1 MDGGSQVK
9 KFKEQLTKSIKSL
22 ERGARTRD
30 IELESCSISKR
41 TPTQLRKL
49 SIVEVLLAPP
59 AEPCKRKSEKEK
71 KGIHCESGTMPHEIG
86 QESWSIVH
94 RTRTTPRKQV
104 QQTLS
109 VRKSL
114 LPPTAKRRAVEEKM
128 KKGMSFEKGA
138 TPREI
143 ELEKLLDKSAKSHHF
158 SQPIA
163 AKTAPSEG
171 CTSANRKI

>member
-1 MDGGSQVK
+1 
-9 KFKEQLTKSIKSL
+9 
-22 ERGARTRD
+22 
-30 IELESCSISKR
+30 
-41 TPTQLRKL
+41 
-49 SIVEVLLAPP
+49 
-59 AEPCKRKSEKEK
+59 
-71 KGIHCESGTMPHEIG
+71 MPHEIG

-94 RTRTTPRKQV
+94 RTRITPRKQV

-171 CTSANRKI
+171 CTSANRKT